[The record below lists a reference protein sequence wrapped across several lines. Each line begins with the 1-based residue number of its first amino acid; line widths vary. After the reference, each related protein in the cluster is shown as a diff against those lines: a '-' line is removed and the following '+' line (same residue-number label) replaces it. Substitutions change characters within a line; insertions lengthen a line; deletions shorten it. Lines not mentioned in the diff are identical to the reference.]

1 MPLLFFLSRDLA
13 WHEMRELKLRRC
25 RNERAKVIWS
35 LDISR
40 LELPII
46 NLHSKLAKKAQVHR
60 IRIEIVTNFKISQ
73 IWKLYNLQKN
83 QLLDR
88 RVTAIGNFRG

>member
-1 MPLLFFLSRDLA
+1 MPLLFFLSRALL

-46 NLHSKLAKKAQVHR
+46 
-60 IRIEIVTNFKISQ
+60 I
-73 IWKLYNLQKN
+73 
-83 QLLDR
+83 
-88 RVTAIGNFRG
+88 